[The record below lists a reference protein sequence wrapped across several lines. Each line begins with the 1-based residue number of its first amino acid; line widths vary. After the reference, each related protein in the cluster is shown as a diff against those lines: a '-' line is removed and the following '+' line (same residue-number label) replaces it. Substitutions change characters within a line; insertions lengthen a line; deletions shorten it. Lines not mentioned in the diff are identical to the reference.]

1 MKYYRVRKMEALKDV
16 IILYRIGRKYNS
28 ISGTL
33 EFIFAVYRRAAAERK
48 EARA

>member
-1 MKYYRVRKMEALKDV
+1 MEALKDV

-33 EFIFAVYRRAAAERK
+33 EFIFTVYRRAAAERK